1 MYLSVAFSVVF
12 VFGVVSRDSELLIA
26 AVALIMAKGEFDLIL
41 LIEFSRDLQVESINR
56 ERLIVLSALKIY
68 ENLFILRINC
78 HYIMSRVIY
87 QPYDIRV

>member
-56 ERLIVLSALKIY
+56 ERLIVLSALKI
-68 ENLFILRINC
+68 
-78 HYIMSRVIY
+78 
-87 QPYDIRV
+87 

>member
-41 LIEFSRDLQVESINR
+41 LIEFSSDLQVESINS

-68 ENLFILRINC
+68 ENLFISRRNC
-78 HYIMSRVIY
+78 QMIVVY
-87 QPYDIRV
+87 QPYNIHV

>member
-41 LIEFSRDLQVESINR
+41 LIEFSSDLQVESINS
-56 ERLIVLSALKIY
+56 ERLIVLSALKIGK
-68 ENLFILRINC
+68 
-78 HYIMSRVIY
+78 YI
-87 QPYDIRV
+87 

>member
-41 LIEFSRDLQVESINR
+41 LIEFSRDLQVESINS
-56 ERLIVLSALKIY
+56 ERLIVLSALKI
-68 ENLFILRINC
+68 
-78 HYIMSRVIY
+78 
-87 QPYDIRV
+87 

>member
-1 MYLSVAFSVVF
+1 MSLETIKLKMYNFIYLSAAFSVVF
-12 VFGVVSRDSELLIA
+12 VFGVVSRDSELLMA

-68 ENLFILRINC
+68 KNQFILRRHCQNI
-78 HYIMSRVIY
+78 
-87 QPYDIRV
+87 